1 MELRTIGN
9 LIAGR
14 RRELRLT
21 LSDLASRA
29 RVGRSTLA
37 ALESGKLAELGLGR
51 VARLCRE
58 VGLVLEARPMHLEQP
73 LMVHRHLTEAAGR
86 ELTKAAIED
95 VISNGNIDA
104 WRGLVRAMHTD
115 KTGAVTRRVREL
127 SAAIRAQDEKTEA
140 FAALL
145 PGLLHPPRRTGAPR

>member
-1 MELRTIGN
+1 MDLRTIGD
-9 LIAGR
+9 LVAER
-14 RRELRLT
+14 RRELALT
-21 LSDLASRA
+21 LTELASRA

-58 VGLVLEARPMHLEQP
+58 VGLVLEARPMHLQQP
-73 LMVHRHLTEAAGR
+73 LMAHRHLTETAGR

-104 WRGLVRAMHTD
+104 WRGLIDAMHAD
-115 KTGAVTRRVREL
+115 RTGAVTRRVREL
-127 SAAIRAQDEKTEA
+127 SAAIRTQDEKTEA

-145 PGLLHPPRRTGAPR
+145 PDLLRPHRRTRTAR